1 MKAKCAKIVNMETK
15 KIKLAI
21 FDIDDTLIKRGKV
34 KIETTAVQAINDL
47 KAKGIE
53 VMIAT
58 GRAFYFI
65 HDDIH
70 ETINP
75 DYYVTINGACVYD
88 HNKDVIFNVP
98 MVRSEGN
105 AIIDYC
111 NHHDIGLAMK
121 MQQDMRVYRNLEIFQ
136 TVYMQ
141 GSEKQDILVDYT
153 DAKSIEEGDEVP
165 MGLFLMGDESLI
177 EASKALCPDGHYAK
191 AYADAYD
198 IYSNRAGKIA
208 GIGIVLDRLGL
219 TWDEVIA
226 FGDAAN
232 DLTMLEM
239 AAIGV
244 AMGNAPEHVK
254 EAADYVTTDI
264 LDNGIYNAIHTLF

>member
-1 MKAKCAKIVNMETK
+1 MKGKCVKIMIMENK
-15 KIKLAI
+15 NIKLAI

-34 KIETTAVQAINDL
+34 KIESSAVQAINDL
-47 KAKGIE
+47 KSKGIE

-88 HNKDVIFNVP
+88 HLKEVIFDVP
-98 MVRSEGN
+98 MVRSEVN
-105 AIIDYC
+105 AMIEYC
-111 NHHDIGLAMK
+111 NAHDIGLAMK
-121 MQQDMRVYRNLEIFQ
+121 MRHDMRVYRNMEIFK

-141 GSEKQDILVDYT
+141 GSDKQDILVDYT
-153 DAKSIEEGDEVP
+153 HAQTIEEGDEVP
-165 MGLFLMGDESLI
+165 MGLFLMGDEALI
-177 EASKALCPDGHYAK
+177 EASKPLCPDGHYAK

-232 DLTMLEM
+232 DLTMLEK

-244 AMGNAPEHVK
+244 AMGNAPDHVK

-264 LDNGIYNAIHTLF
+264 LEDGIFNAIQTIF

>member
-1 MKAKCAKIVNMETK
+1 MKGKCVKIMIMENK
-15 KIKLAI
+15 NIKLAI

-34 KIETTAVQAINDL
+34 KIESSAVQAINDL
-47 KAKGIE
+47 KSKGIE

-88 HNKDVIFNVP
+88 HLKEVIFDVP
-98 MVRSEGN
+98 MVRSEVN
-105 AIIDYC
+105 AMIEYC
-111 NHHDIGLAMK
+111 NAYDIGLAMK
-121 MQQDMRVYRNLEIFQ
+121 MRHDMRVYRNMEIFK

-141 GSEKQDILVDYT
+141 GSDKQDILVDYT
-153 DAKSIEEGDEVP
+153 HAQTIEEGDEVP
-165 MGLFLMGDESLI
+165 MGLFLMGDEALI
-177 EASKALCPDGHYAK
+177 EASKPLCPDGHYAK

-232 DLTMLEM
+232 DLTMLEK

-244 AMGNAPEHVK
+244 AMGNAPDHVK

-264 LDNGIYNAIHTLF
+264 LEDGIFNAIQTIF

>member
-1 MKAKCAKIVNMETK
+1 MIMENK
-15 KIKLAI
+15 NIKLAI

-34 KIETTAVQAINDL
+34 KIESSAVQAINDL
-47 KAKGIE
+47 KSKGIE

-88 HNKDVIFNVP
+88 HLKEVIFDVP
-98 MVRSEGN
+98 MVRSEVN
-105 AIIDYC
+105 AMIEYC
-111 NHHDIGLAMK
+111 NAHDIGLAMK
-121 MQQDMRVYRNLEIFQ
+121 MRHDMRVYRNMEIFK

-153 DAKSIEEGDEVP
+153 HAQTIEEGDEVP
-165 MGLFLMGDESLI
+165 MGLFLMGDEAQI
-177 EASKALCPDGHYAK
+177 EASKPLCPDGHYAK
-191 AYADAYD
+191 AYANAYD

-208 GIGIVLDRLGL
+208 GIGIVLDRLDL

-232 DLTMLEM
+232 DLTMLEK

-244 AMGNAPEHVK
+244 AMGNAPDHVK

-264 LDNGIYNAIHTLF
+264 LEDGIFNAIQTIF